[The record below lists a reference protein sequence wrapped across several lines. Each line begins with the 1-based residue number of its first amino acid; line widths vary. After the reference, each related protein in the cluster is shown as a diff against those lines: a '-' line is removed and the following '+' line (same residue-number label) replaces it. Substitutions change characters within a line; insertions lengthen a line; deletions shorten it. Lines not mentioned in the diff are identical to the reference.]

1 MVSMGEYNNLTKVGV
16 DFYGNEFY
24 IDRETYEIYLKKK
37 SNRRIIKKKEN
48 LENDYLKIVIHNA

>member
-1 MVSMGEYNNLTKVGV
+1 MGEYNNLTKVGV

-24 IDRETYEIYLKKK
+24 IDRETHEIYLKKK

>member
-1 MVSMGEYNNLTKVGV
+1 MREYNNLTKVGV

>member
-1 MVSMGEYNNLTKVGV
+1 MGEYNNLTKVGV